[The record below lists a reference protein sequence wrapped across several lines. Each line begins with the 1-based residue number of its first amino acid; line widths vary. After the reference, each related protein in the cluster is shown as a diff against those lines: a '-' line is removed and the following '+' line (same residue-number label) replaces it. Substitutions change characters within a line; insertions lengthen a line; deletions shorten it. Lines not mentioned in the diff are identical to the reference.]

1 MTHGY
6 VEARDIKAL
15 IFGAAGTGKSHTIA
29 LLMDEESPTIRR
41 STPCATRPVRVDKI
55 EEEGGKWVRVTH
67 DHLSQTIADTST
79 TVPQKPST
87 TRKATSSTPSIS
99 VHTPVG
105 TSKLKATSKAK
116 TASKLTTSM
125 SSTSHKK
132 SPSASTSSAEDEL
145 LRRIEMSP
153 YRRRAKKAFKHDRI
167 TLIDTGGQP
176 QFHEVLPMFMRD
188 TSASMFTIKLDDS
201 LDDHP
206 LIEFYDDSGHLV
218 GSYRSPFTNQQIL
231 MMCMRVIQSQA
242 SQSQEGVCPAPIFLG
257 THMDLEDQCPEPRK
271 EKNQKIRKILPSS
284 VKDKVI
290 YCDEGLKEVIFA
302 VNAKTPGPREKEI
315 AAELRRVIVERS
327 RVKPKQIPLRWHAL
341 ELALQRLMLELGRGV
356 LSKAEGLAV
365 AQRFHFTEDSFEEAL
380 KYFDN
385 LNILFYYK
393 DELPNVI
400 FCDPQV
406 LLDKV
411 TELVEYSYRLQ
422 TAACRQVATESKLR
436 KFRDQGIIT
445 LEFLSEKKF
454 RRHYVPDLFS
464 PGDLLRLFKKLLI
477 VSPITDD
484 EDEFLMP
491 ITEKEY
497 LMPCLLR
504 VTQEPT
510 VLAASSSVP
519 SLLFYFPHSPL
530 LGVFCALVAYLLS
543 QAKWKLLFDASS
555 QSPIKV
561 DRNTVQFEVPGDLP
575 GEITLCD
582 SFSTYFQVSI
592 QLPEKAPRVVCST
605 VCPQISETI
614 LAGLRKASS
623 ALHYNN
629 SVPKF
634 AFLCCEHGTSNTA
647 TPHASVVDSTRT
659 LMTCTLNPA
668 KFCSTLTEE
677 HLVWF
682 SSSDTPGE
690 QFTAQV
696 FVLFLVYKARPSLI
710 HLQKSFMEGG
720 NCLAI
725 ASMTAQCVC
734 HATIFCYT
742 AVCMFMCSICW
753 FHIFCIQT
761 HHSLV
766 HHNNYPPQ
774 HPVLVK
780 PLLQVCLMMPMS
792 LVFMCVHVT

>member
-1 MTHGY
+1 MGNVVHSLYTQLATVIVTYDVGVFLLLLLLFSHHTASEKSKEMFDEAMTHGY

-29 LLMDEESPTIRR
+29 LLMDEEPPVIRR
-41 STPCATRPVRVDKI
+41 STPCATRPVRVDKL
-55 EEEGGKWVRVTH
+55 EEEGGKWVRITH

-79 TVPQKPST
+79 TGLQKPST
-87 TRKATSSTPSIS
+87 ARKATSSTPSTS
-99 VHTPVG
+99 AHTPVG
-105 TSKLKATSKAK
+105 TSKLKAASKAK
-116 TASKLTTSM
+116 TVFKLTTSM
-125 SSTSHKK
+125 ASTPHEKSS
-132 SPSASTSSAEDEL
+132 SASTFSAEDEL

-153 YRRRAKKAFKHDRI
+153 YGRRAKKAFKRDRI

-188 TSASMFTIKLDDS
+188 TSASMFTVKLDDS

-242 SQSQEGVCPAPIFLG
+242 SQSQEGLCPTPIFVG
-257 THMDLEDQCPEPRK
+257 THKDLEDQCPEPRE
-271 EKNQKIRKILPSS
+271 EKNQKICKILPSS

-302 VNAKTPGPREKEI
+302 VNAKTPGPQEKKI

-327 RVKPKQIPLRWHAL
+327 RVKPKQIPLRWHAV
-341 ELALQRLMLELGRGV
+341 ELALQKLMLELGRGV

-365 AQRFHFTEDSFEEAL
+365 ARRFHFTEESFEEAL
-380 KYFDN
+380 KYLDN

-393 DELPNVI
+393 EVLPNVI

-411 TELVEYSYRLQ
+411 TELVEHSYRLQ
-422 TAACRQVATESKLR
+422 TAACRQIATEGKLR
-436 KFRDQGIIT
+436 KFRDQGIVT
-445 LEFLSEKKF
+445 LELLSEKKF
-454 RRHYVPDLFS
+454 QRHFVQDLFS
-464 PGDLLRLFKKLLI
+464 PVELLELFKKLLI
-477 VSPITDD
+477 VSQ
-484 EDEFLMP
+484 
-491 ITEKEY
+491 ITEEEY

-504 VTQEPT
+504 VTDEPT
-510 VLAASSSVP
+510 PFAPSSSVR

-555 QSPIKV
+555 QSPVKV
-561 DRNTVQFEVPGDLP
+561 GRNAVQFEVPGDLP
-575 GEITLCD
+575 GEITLSD

-592 QLPEKAPRVVCST
+592 QIPEKAPRALCST
-605 VCPQISETI
+605 VCPQIRETI
-614 LAGLRKASS
+614 IAGLRKASS

-629 SVPKF
+629 SVPKY
-634 AFLCCEHGTSNTA
+634 AFLCCEHGTSSTV
-647 TPHASVVDSTRT
+647 TPHASVVDSTRK

-682 SSSDTPGE
+682 QCSVTPGE
-690 QFTAQV
+690 QFTSVDLALYVWHGIAFAFTQH
-696 FVLFLVYKARPSLI
+696 LPSYCLG
-710 HLQKSFMEGG
+710 ME
-720 NCLAI
+720 
-725 ASMTAQCVC
+725 
-734 HATIFCYT
+734 
-742 AVCMFMCSICW
+742 
-753 FHIFCIQT
+753 
-761 HHSLV
+761 
-766 HHNNYPPQ
+766 
-774 HPVLVK
+774 
-780 PLLQVCLMMPMS
+780 
-792 LVFMCVHVT
+792 

>member
-1 MTHGY
+1 MNSHPLGYIPTLHSIVNSLHTQLATVIVTYDVGVFFSPFCLLASEKSKEMFDEAMTHGY

-29 LLMDEESPTIRR
+29 LLMDEQPPTIRR
-41 STPCATRPVRVDKI
+41 STPCATRPVRVDKL
-55 EEEGGKWVRVTH
+55 EEEGGKWVRVTR
-67 DHLSQTIADTST
+67 DQLSQTIADTST
-79 TVPQKPST
+79 MLPQKPST
-87 TRKATSSTPSIS
+87 TRKATSSTPSS
-99 VHTPVG
+99 SAQTPVG
-105 TSKLKATSKAK
+105 TSKLKAPSKAK
-116 TASKLTTSM
+116 TTSKP
-125 SSTSHKK
+125 STSTASTLHEKV
-132 SPSASTSSAEDEL
+132 SSASTSSAEDEL

-153 YRRRAKKAFKHDRI
+153 YGRRAKKAFKRDRI

-218 GSYRSPFTNQQIL
+218 GCYQSPFTNQQIL

-242 SQSQEGVCPAPIFLG
+242 SQSQEGLCPTPIFVG
-257 THMDLEDQCPEPRK
+257 THRDLEGQCPEPRE
-271 EKNQKIRKILPSS
+271 EKNSKIHTMLPLA
-284 VKDKVI
+284 VKDKAI
-290 YCDEGLKEVIFA
+290 YCNERLKELVFA
-302 VNAKTPGPREKEI
+302 VNAKTPGPHEREV
-315 AAELRRVIVERS
+315 AAELRRVIVKRS

-341 ELALQRLMLELGRGV
+341 ELALQKLMLELGRGV
-356 LSKAEGLAV
+356 LSKAESLAV
-365 AQRFHFTEDSFEEAL
+365 ARRFHFTEESFEEAL
-380 KYFDN
+380 KYLDN

-393 DELPNVI
+393 DVLPNVI

-411 TELVEYSYRLQ
+411 TELVEHSYRLQ
-422 TAACRQVATESKLR
+422 TDAMQTAACRHIATEGKLR
-436 KFRDQGIIT
+436 KFRDQGIVT
-445 LEFLSEKKF
+445 LELLSEKKF
-454 RRHYVPDLFS
+454 RRHYVQGLFS
-464 PGDLLRLFKKLLI
+464 PVELLELFKKLLI

-484 EDEFLMP
+484 EEEFLMP

-555 QSPIKV
+555 QSPVKV
-561 DRNTVQFEVPGDLP
+561 GRNTVQFEVPGDLP

-592 QLPEKAPRVVCST
+592 QLPEKAPRVLYST
-605 VCPQISETI
+605 VFPQISETI

-634 AFLCCEHGTSNTA
+634 AFLCCEHGTSNTV

-668 KFCSTLTEE
+668 KFCSTLTKE

-682 SSSDTPGE
+682 RSSDSPGE
-690 QFTAQV
+690 QLTATGV
-696 FVLFLVYKARPSLI
+696 CLIPSL
-710 HLQKSFMEGG
+710 
-720 NCLAI
+720 
-725 ASMTAQCVC
+725 
-734 HATIFCYT
+734 
-742 AVCMFMCSICW
+742 
-753 FHIFCIQT
+753 
-761 HHSLV
+761 
-766 HHNNYPPQ
+766 
-774 HPVLVK
+774 
-780 PLLQVCLMMPMS
+780 
-792 LVFMCVHVT
+792 

>member
-15 IFGAAGTGKSHTIA
+15 IFGAAGTGKTHTIA
-29 LLMDEESPTIRR
+29 LLMDEEPSAIRR
-41 STPCATRPVRVDKI
+41 STPCATRPVRVDKL
-55 EEEGGKWVRVTH
+55 EKEGGKWVRVTH
-67 DHLSQTIADTST
+67 DQLSQTIADTST
-79 TVPQKPST
+79 MLPQNPST
-87 TRKATSSTPSIS
+87 ARKATSSTPSS
-99 VHTPVG
+99 AHTPIG
-105 TSKLKATSKAK
+105 TSESK
-116 TASKLTTSM
+116 TASKPKTASTENATAA
-125 SSTSHKK
+125 STSCEKV
-132 SPSASTSSAEDEL
+132 SSVSTSSAEDEL

-153 YRRRAKKAFKHDRI
+153 YGRRAKKAFKRDRI

-176 QFHEVLPMFMRD
+176 QFHEVLPMFMGE

-242 SQSQEGVCPAPIFLG
+242 SQSQEGLCPTPIFVG
-257 THMDLEDQCPEPRK
+257 THKDRERK
-271 EKNQKIRKILPSS
+271 WKRESRRKKNQKIREILPPA
-284 VKDKVI
+284 VQDNAI
-290 YCDEGLKEVIFA
+290 YCDERLKELIFA
-302 VNAKTPGPREKEI
+302 VNAKTPGPQEKKI

-341 ELALQRLMLELGRGV
+341 ELALQKLMLELGRGV

-365 AQRFHFTEDSFEEAL
+365 AQRFHFTGESFEEAL
-380 KYFDN
+380 KYLDN

-393 DELPNVI
+393 DVLPNVI

-422 TAACRQVATESKLR
+422 TAACGQIAAEGKLR
-436 KFRDQGIIT
+436 KFRDQGIVT
-445 LEFLSEKKF
+445 LDFLSKKEF
-454 RRHYVPDLFS
+454 RRHYVPNLFG
-464 PGDLLRLFKKLLI
+464 PGELLRLFKKLLI
-477 VSPITDD
+477 VSPIT
-484 EDEFLMP
+484 EEEF
-491 ITEKEY
+491 

-504 VTQEPT
+504 GTQKPT
-510 VLAASSSVP
+510 VLATSSSVP
-519 SLLFYFPHSPL
+519 PLLFYFPHSPL

-555 QSPIKV
+555 QSPVKV
-561 DRNTVQFEVPGDLP
+561 DRNTVQFEVPGDLA
-575 GEITLCD
+575 GVITLSD

-592 QLPEKAPRVVCST
+592 QLPEKAPRALYSAVF
-605 VCPQISETI
+605 PHIRETI

-629 SVPKF
+629 SVPKD
-634 AFLCCEHGTSNTA
+634 AFFCLEHGTSVSAMLHFRTIK
-647 TPHASVVDSTRT
+647 PHASVVDSNRT

-682 SSSDTPGE
+682 HSGDTPGD
-690 QFTAQV
+690 QSQV
-696 FVLFLVYKARPSLI
+696 FVLSS
-710 HLQKSFMEGG
+710 QD
-720 NCLAI
+720 
-725 ASMTAQCVC
+725 
-734 HATIFCYT
+734 
-742 AVCMFMCSICW
+742 
-753 FHIFCIQT
+753 
-761 HHSLV
+761 
-766 HHNNYPPQ
+766 
-774 HPVLVK
+774 
-780 PLLQVCLMMPMS
+780 
-792 LVFMCVHVT
+792 VTL